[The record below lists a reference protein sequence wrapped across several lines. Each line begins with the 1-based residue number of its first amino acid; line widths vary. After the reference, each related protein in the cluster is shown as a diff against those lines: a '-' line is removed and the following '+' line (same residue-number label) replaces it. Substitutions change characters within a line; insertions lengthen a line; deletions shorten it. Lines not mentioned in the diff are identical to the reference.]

1 MLSHC
6 FSSLGLHRGQEIHC
20 YFWSRASFL
29 PIYWKKLG
37 RKLLSLSK
45 CRWLVEQDFSITI
58 FASTWHARFCRGGS
72 RIFLGGGALISCSTS
87 TPINHIVFFF
97 RIPVV
102 LENRR
107 SSQRGRG
114 GGGGHTSSTLPLDPP
129 LFCALLSGLFDWIM
143 LGWVWFDRS
152 LSPTQVRCQ
161 NNNYCLWLLRVIKN
175 GEVTSSTRELDPH
188 KQLWVV

>member
-20 YFWSRASFL
+20 YFWSLASFL

-58 FASTWHARFCRGGS
+58 FALTWHAW
-72 RIFLGGGALISCSTS
+72 
-87 TPINHIVFFF
+87 
-97 RIPVV
+97 
-102 LENRR
+102 
-107 SSQRGRG
+107 
-114 GGGGHTSSTLPLDPP
+114 
-129 LFCALLSGLFDWIM
+129 FCALLSGLFDWIM
-143 LGWVWFDRS
+143 LSWVWFERS

-161 NNNYCLWLLRVIKN
+161 NNNYCLWLLHVIKN
-175 GEVTSSTRELDPH
+175 GEVTSSTRNLDPH
-188 KQLWVV
+188 KQLWVVQVSMGQKAAKIIGRLGVMVV